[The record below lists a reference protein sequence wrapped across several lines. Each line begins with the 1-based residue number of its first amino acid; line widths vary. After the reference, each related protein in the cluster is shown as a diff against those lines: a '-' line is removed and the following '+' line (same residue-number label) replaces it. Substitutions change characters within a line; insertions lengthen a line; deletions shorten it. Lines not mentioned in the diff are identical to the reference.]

1 MRKWA
6 LQKTAPILNT
16 RGESVLAIYDT
27 IESGDLAPGE
37 KAYQKYNQRRQQHNV
52 QQTSECLA
60 SDQAK

>member
-1 MRKWA
+1 
-6 LQKTAPILNT
+6 
-16 RGESVLAIYDT
+16 VLAIYDT

-37 KAYQKYNQRRQQHNV
+37 KAYQKYYQRRQQHNV